1 MNREDYRDDLCSCG
15 ATLPEQVAP
24 YSWQD
29 HGFCSL
35 ACAVRSQGGFELG
48 GRAAVEMATYGGRHG
63 GPGFE
68 SDLVRDWL
76 RAALPNAPAM
86 LRRVSAEADMVGGSR
101 ESWAWRLYAGGH
113 CRFFRL
119 TAKGVRA

>member
-1 MNREDYRDDLCSCG
+1 MREEDYRDDLCSCG
-15 ATLPEQVAP
+15 ATLPEEVRP

-35 ACAVRSQGGFELG
+35 ACAVRSQGGIELAG
-48 GRAAVEMATYGGRHG
+48 PVAIDLATYGGRMG

-68 SDLVRDWL
+68 SWIVREWL
-76 RAALPNAPAM
+76 KAAKPNAPAI
-86 LRRVSAEADMVGGSR
+86 LRRVSAEADMVGGRR

-113 CRFFRL
+113 CMGFRL
-119 TAKGVRA
+119 TKKEVQA